1 MVAFANPVAGP
12 ITAKGVTRPA
22 GLFGVTSTFADHVA
36 SGRAAGID
44 IGNGRCGD
52 PVLAMKSGTI
62 SYIRPGT
69 PGATTSDKASIVR
82 VAHADGWV
90 TGYAHLTVRLGLA
103 VGQVVA
109 EGYELGSVNKIGAT
123 ACHLHWGPKDPNG
136 VEVDGWPLL
145 RQNGATEDEVLQGAN
160 PQRIVNR
167 QTSVL
172 ANDTNFRS
180 SPFVRAD
187 NKLVKFAAG
196 AQFYPDWAVE
206 GTMVGTSNR
215 WYGGWGNVIGS
226 KAFGYFHESVVA
238 PLTPIEQSGH
248 SDQELKD
255 ARADGISDAAKA
267 AGAVQ

>member
-1 MVAFANPVAGP
+1 MPAFANPVAGT
-12 ITAKGVTRPA
+12 IFAKGAAHPA
-22 GLFGVTSTFADHVA
+22 GTFAVTATFADHIA
-36 SGRAAGID
+36 GGRAPGID
-44 IGNGRCGD
+44 IGDGRCGD
-52 PVLAMKSGTI
+52 PVLAMK
-62 SYIRPGT
+62 PGVVSLIK
-69 PGATTSDKASIVR
+69 PGKVGSTASIDASIVR
-82 VAHADGWV
+82 VTHDDGWV
-90 TGYAHLTVRLGLA
+90 TGYAHLTIRLGLV
-103 VGQVVA
+103 VGQAVA

-123 ACHLHWGPKDPNG
+123 ACHLHWGPKDPSG

-145 RQNGATEDEVLQGAN
+145 RQNGATEDDVLQGAN

-167 QTSVL
+167 QTSVI

-180 SPFVRAD
+180 SPFVRPD

-206 GTMVGTSNR
+206 GTTVGTSNR
-215 WYGGWGNVIGS
+215 WYGGWGNVGAG
-226 KAFGYFHESVVA
+226 KEFGYFSEVVVA
-238 PLTPIEQSGH
+238 GLSPIEQSGH